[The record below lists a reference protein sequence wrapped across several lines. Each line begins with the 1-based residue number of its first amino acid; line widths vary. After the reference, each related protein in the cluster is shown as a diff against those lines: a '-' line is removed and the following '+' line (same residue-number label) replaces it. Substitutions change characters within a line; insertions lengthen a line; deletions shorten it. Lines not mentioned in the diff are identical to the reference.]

1 MDVPS
6 YILQTTKW
14 DNDHMRI
21 STDQKL
27 ELLRNIRMED
37 QRTRRLMQQ
46 RQQLLWGM
54 DSADVPEEGNINR
67 DKAVSP
73 GVRGLRF
80 RIFVSFLLLGGFIV
94 ANKLEWHYQDID
106 CSYVMQQMNRT
117 VSFDQLLSDGKALLN
132 HEKTGIK

>member
-1 MDVPS
+1 MS
-6 YILQTTKW
+6 
-14 DNDHMRI
+14 I

-37 QRTRRLMQQ
+37 QRNRRLMQQ
-46 RQQLLWGM
+46 RQQLLWGIG
-54 DSADVPEEGNINR
+54 SADMPEEGNINH

-94 ANKLEWHYQDID
+94 ANKLEWHYEDID